1 MNENYYAAPMSAA
14 EAAPADRA
22 TFIKRTYLHLAGA
35 ILAFGLLEGAL
46 LRIPGIHQF
55 VGKFMG
61 GGMSWLIVLGAFM
74 AVAWI
79 ADKWAH
85 SDTSVGMQYA
95 GLGLYVVAEAIIFL
109 PLIITAQMMTM
120 DNTIIFKAVGT
131 TFAIFG
137 GLTGVVLTTRK
148 DFSFLGGFLKFA
160 FFAAL
165 GAIVLSLVFGFP
177 LGIWFSVIMVLV
189 AGAMVLYQTSQILH
203 QYGTEQHVA
212 ASLGLFASFALL
224 LWYVLQIFMS
234 RE

>member
-1 MNENYYAAPMSAA
+1 MNDNYYAAPMSAA

-22 TFIKRTYLHLAGA
+22 TFIRRTYVHLAGA
-35 ILAFGLLEGAL
+35 ILAFGLVEAAL
-46 LRIPGIHQF
+46 LRIPGITET
-55 VGKFMG
+55 VGRFMG
-61 GGMSWLIVLGAFM
+61 GGISWLLVLAAFM
-74 AVAWI
+74 AVSWI

-95 GLGLYVVAEAIIFL
+95 GLGLYVVAQAVLFL
-109 PLIITAQMMTM
+109 PLVITAQFMVG
-120 DNTIIFKAVGT
+120 DNTIIYKAVGT
-131 TFAIFG
+131 TFVIFG

-148 DFSFLGGFLKFA
+148 DFSFLSGFLKFA